1 MRRAQKTGDYI
12 REEVGINGNIAI
24 QIDSVTDGRVGGEV
38 GEEFQF
44 FEIEGLE
51 VFCSE
56 GGDIGAELGERSLE
70 AEAGDA
76 HTSEKAEG
84 AVVCTDDGQFPGD
97 LDFPEMGEEIV
108 GEILVAVVRESEDEG
123 ALR

>member
-1 MRRAQKTGDYI
+1 VA
-12 REEVGINGNIAI
+12 
-24 QIDSVTDGRVGGEV
+24 DGRICGEL

-56 GGDIGAELGERSLE
+56 WGDIRAKLGKRGLE

-123 ALR
+123 ALW

>member
-1 MRRAQKTGDYI
+1 MKDI
-12 REEVGINGNIAI
+12 REEVRINGNISI
-24 QIDSVTDGRVGGEV
+24 QIYSMADGRVGGEV
-38 GEEFQF
+38 GEEFEF

-56 GGDIGAELGERSLE
+56 GGDIGAELGEGSLE
-70 AEAGDA
+70 AEEGDA

-84 AVVCTDDGQFPGD
+84 AVVCTDHGQFPGD
-97 LDFPEMGEEIV
+97 LDFPEMREEVV

-123 ALR
+123 TLW

>member
-1 MRRAQKTGDYI
+1 M
-12 REEVGINGNIAI
+12 
-24 QIDSVTDGRVGGEV
+24 
-38 GEEFQF
+38 
-44 FEIEGLE
+44 
-51 VFCSE
+51 FCSE

-84 AVVCTDDGQFPGD
+84 AVVCTDDGEFPGD
-97 LDFPEMGEEIV
+97 LDFPEMREKVV

>member
-1 MRRAQKTGDYI
+1 MA
-12 REEVGINGNIAI
+12 
-24 QIDSVTDGRVGGEV
+24 DSRVGGEV
-38 GEEFQF
+38 GEEFEF

-51 VFCSE
+51 VSRSE
-56 GGDIGAELGERSLE
+56 GGEIGAELGERSLE

-76 HTSEKAEG
+76 HRSEKAEG
-84 AVVCTDDGQFPGD
+84 AVVCADDRQFPWD
-97 LDFPEMGEEIV
+97 LDFSEMGEKVV